1 MVEKEVEIFDIPKE
15 IDEFLKDVFELYEIR
30 LRVGEFKNIKFI
42 VHTRDYNPPHVHAI
56 YDNKYEISI
65 SLINFKVLTGN
76 IPEKNQNIAIKWVKK
91 NQENLLN
98 KWDNLVITSTL
109 PLTKSRLDSKET
121 INM

>member
-1 MVEKEVEIFDIPKE
+1 MVEKEVENFDIPKE

-30 LRVGEFKNIKFI
+30 VRVGEFKNIKFI
-42 VHTRDYNPPHVHAI
+42 VHTRDHNPPHVHAI
-56 YDNKYEISI
+56 YDNKCEISI